1 MKSSVPSKS
10 CEEFKTCFDCSHF
23 LLVALLFPNPMKSR
37 VTLEMSRNKDLYF
50 SSFITLMF
58 LLHRWD
64 KFETCK
70 LIISVSLA

>member
-1 MKSSVPSKS
+1 MKSNVPSKS

-23 LLVALLFPNPMKSR
+23 PLVVLLFPNPMKSR
-37 VTLEMSRNKDLYF
+37 ETLEMPRNKDLYF
-50 SSFITLMF
+50 SPFITLMF

-70 LIISVSLA
+70 LKISVFLA